1 MVIVLCSLFYWLI
14 VLVQISVLRRLCMK
28 NKKILLLDNS
38 SLTPLDGDFCCETKT
53 GEFASELK
61 VLGNEVTMYGQL
73 VKEENTVHAYNLNNK
88 EINVVGV
95 KRKKNKIINYLVLY
109 FLAIPEILKAD
120 FVYIFYPT
128 AFRYI
133 PFLCRLFKVPY
144 GVYIRGEQGLEFKT
158 SRWIYKNALVIFT
171 VTKYFTELINKLTDK
186 KTAHT
191 IRPMIPLSEK
201 DIVKNRK
208 YPVKDHYT
216 ILFLARV
223 EADKGVEEL
232 LLAVKE
238 LKLQEYAFTLNL
250 VGSGGY
256 LPQAKK
262 LAEHLGISNFVTFHG
277 AILDSDKVRQLYL
290 DADLYVLP
298 TYHEGFPRT
307 LYEAMIFGSPIVT
320 TFVGGIPG
328 LMTDCYNCLEIKPKS
343 VDSIV
348 ERMAHALNHPAEMA
362 QYARNAIKTVTPVVN
377 SARLSHA
384 GHLHKVLNK

>member
-1 MVIVLCSLFYWLI
+1 M
-14 VLVQISVLRRLCMK
+14 
-28 NKKILLLDNS
+28 KILLLDNA
-38 SLTPLDGDFCCETKT
+38 SLTPLNNDFCCETKT

-61 VLGNEVTMYGQL
+61 TLDNQVTMYGQ
-73 VKEENTVHAYNLNNK
+73 VVDSKNTVHAYKLNQK
-88 EINVVGV
+88 GINTVGI
-95 KRKKNKIINYLVLY
+95 KRKKNKIINYLILY
-109 FLAIPEILKAD
+109 FLAVPEIIKAD

-133 PFLCRLFKVPY
+133 PFLCWLFRTPY
-144 GVYIRGEQGLEFKT
+144 GVYVRGEQGIQSKT
-158 SRWIYKNALVIFT
+158 SKWIYRKAFVIFT
-171 VTKYFTELINKLTDK
+171 VTNYFTELINKLTDK

-232 LLAVKE
+232 LLAIKE
-238 LKLQEYAFTLNL
+238 LKLKKHSFTLNL

-256 LPQAKK
+256 LPKAKDLVK
-262 LAEHLGISNFVTFHG
+262 ELGISDFVTIHG
-277 AILDSDKVRQLYL
+277 AVLGSERVKQLYL

-307 LYEAMIFGSPIVT
+307 LYEAMIFGVPIIT
-320 TFVGGIPG
+320 TLVGGIPSI
-328 LMTDCYNCLEIKPKS
+328 MKDRFNCLAIKPKS
-343 VDSIV
+343 TESIV
-348 ERMAHALNHPAEMA
+348 EQLDYALNHYIDMTTYTE
-362 QYARNAIKTVTPVVN
+362 NATLTVAPIVASTRP
-377 SARLSHA
+377 SHA
-384 GHLHKVLNK
+384 QQFNSIIESLSI

>member
-1 MVIVLCSLFYWLI
+1 M
-14 VLVQISVLRRLCMK
+14 
-28 NKKILLLDNS
+28 KILLLDNA
-38 SLTPLDGDFCCETKT
+38 SLTPLNNDFCCETKT

-61 VLGNEVTMYGQL
+61 ALDNQVTMYGQ
-73 VKEENTVHAYNLNNK
+73 VVDSKNTVHAYKLNQK
-88 EINVVGV
+88 GINTVGI
-95 KRKKNKIINYLVLY
+95 KRKKNKIINYLILY
-109 FLAIPEILKAD
+109 FLAVPEIIKAD

-133 PFLCRLFKVPY
+133 PFLCWLFRTPY
-144 GVYIRGEQGLEFKT
+144 GVYVRGEQGIQSKT
-158 SRWIYKNALVIFT
+158 SKWIYRKAFVIFT
-171 VTKYFTELINKLTDK
+171 VTNYFTELINKLTDK

-216 ILFLARV
+216 ILFLARI
-223 EADKGVEEL
+223 EADKGIKEL
-232 LLAVKE
+232 LLAIAE
-238 LKLQEYAFTLNL
+238 LKENYSFTLDL

-256 LPQAKK
+256 LKQAKILIK
-262 LAEHLGISNFVTFHG
+262 ELNIADVVKVHG
-277 AILDSDKVRQLYL
+277 AVLEPDKIKQFYL
-290 DADLYVLP
+290 KADLYILP

-343 VDSIV
+343 VNSIV
-348 ERMAHALNHPAEMA
+348 NCLAYVFDHYPSVAELTF
-362 QYARNAIKTVTPVVN
+362 NATKTVLPIIQ
-377 SARLSHA
+377 SSRQSHA
-384 GHLHKVLNK
+384 EHLNTLMREC